1 MRHSFLSRKSRAS
14 SNMFTSRPWRKR
26 KEFPMQRNLQ
36 AIWMVARR
44 EFVDQFRDW
53 RIVVPM
59 LLLVSLFPFIA
70 DDTTRQAISFM
81 NRYGGDLI
89 LDNLIPFVVLVIGF
103 FPLSFTL
110 VVALE
115 SFVGEKERGT
125 IEPLLSS
132 PIEDTHM
139 YMGKLLVGIATPLVF
154 SYASI
159 GIYLIL
165 VSQRNVQFPSPYMLA
180 LILLLTFAHAVL
192 MVSSAIIISVQATS
206 IRAANLLASFV
217 VVPVAFLLQGETV
230 LIFWGN
236 EDVLWYAIVGV
247 TLLATLL
254 VRLGLS
260 HFRREYLLGRE
271 IDTVNFKWLGRTF
284 RNRFKGQAS
293 SIGEWYR
300 TELPI
305 TLRQL
310 RQPLMIVI
318 ALGVIA
324 GIVSYMWV
332 VTNVPSYIDL
342 SPERIDEFRT
352 FIADNLTNLDSLG
365 ERLPA
370 PVLFYHNARTT
381 VAFLL
386 LGLVSFGTLGLTLFI
401 GNIALVGGVL
411 GAAQLVGYSPLLA
424 FAVGILPHGI
434 FELSAI
440 LLATA
445 AMLKVGAQLVTP
457 QPDKSLGEILLLSL
471 VDWFRDF
478 VGIVL
483 PFLALAALIEIYLT
497 PLLIKLAFPYL

>member
-1 MRHSFLSRKSRAS
+1 MRP
-14 SNMFTSRPWRKR
+14 NTST
-26 KEFPMQRNLQ
+26 
-36 AIWMVARR
+36 IWMVAQR
-44 EFVDQFRDW
+44 EFIDQFRDW

-59 LLLVSLFPFIA
+59 FVLVTLFPFIA
-70 DDTTRQAISFM
+70 DDTTRQAVNFM
-81 NRYGGDLI
+81 NRFGGSLI
-89 LDNLIPFVVLVIGF
+89 LDHLIPFVVLVIGF

-132 PIEDTHM
+132 PIEDRHM
-139 YMGKLLVGIATPLVF
+139 YLGKLLVGIVTPLVF

-165 VSQRNVQFPSPYMLA
+165 VSHRNVQFPSPYMLA

-192 MVSSAIIISVQATS
+192 MVSSAIVISVQATT

-236 EDVLWYAIVGV
+236 EDVLWFAIVGV

-271 IDTVNFKWLGRTF
+271 IDTINFKWIGRTF
-284 RNRFKGQAS
+284 RNRFIGQARS
-293 SIGEWYR
+293 VFEWYR

-310 RQPLMIVI
+310 SQPLMIVI
-318 ALGVIA
+318 GLSIIA
-324 GIVSYMWV
+324 GIASYMWV
-332 VTNVPSYIDL
+332 VTNVPVYIDL
-342 SPERIDEFRT
+342 TPERIDQFKT

-365 ERLPA
+365 EQLPV

-386 LGLVSFGTLGLTLFI
+386 LGLVSFGTLGLTLFV

-411 GAAQLVGYSPLLA
+411 GAAHLVGYSPLLA
-424 FAVGILPHGI
+424 FVAGILPHGI

-440 LLATA
+440 FLATA
-445 AMLKVGAQLVTP
+445 AMLKVAAQLVTP
-457 QPDKSLGEILLLSL
+457 QPDKSLGETLLLSL
-471 VDWFRDF
+471 ADWFRIF

-483 PFLALAALIEIYLT
+483 PFLAIAAVIEIYVT

>member
-1 MRHSFLSRKSRAS
+1 MR
-14 SNMFTSRPWRKR
+14 
-26 KEFPMQRNLQ
+26 RNWQ

-44 EFVDQFRDW
+44 EFLDQLRDW

-59 LLLVSLFPFIA
+59 ILLVSLFPFVA
-70 DDTTRQAISFM
+70 DDTTRQAINFM
-81 NRYGGDLI
+81 NRYGGNLI
-89 LDNLIPFVVLVIGF
+89 LDNLVPFVVLVIGF

-132 PIEDTHM
+132 PLEDGHM
-139 YMGKLLVGIATPLVF
+139 YLGKLLVGIATPLVF
-154 SYASI
+154 SYTSI

-165 VSQRNVQFPSPYMLA
+165 VARRNVEFPSAYMLA

-192 MVSSAIIISVQATS
+192 MVSSAIIISVQATT

-236 EDVLWYAIVGV
+236 EDVLWFAIIGV
-247 TLLATLL
+247 TILAGLL

-271 IDTVNFKWLGRTF
+271 IDTLNFKLIWRKF
-284 RNRFKGQAS
+284 RERFVGNAK
-293 SIGEWYR
+293 SIPQWYR
-300 TELPI
+300 TELPF

-318 ALGVIA
+318 ALAAITGIA
-324 GIVSYMWV
+324 SYVWV
-332 VTNVPSYIDL
+332 VQYLPAYVSLTPDRVDTI
-342 SPERIDEFRT
+342 RT
-352 FIADNLTNLDSLG
+352 FVASNLTNIDDLSNHM
-365 ERLPA
+365 PV

-386 LGLVSFGTLGLTLFI
+386 LGLVSFATLGVTLFI
-401 GNIALVGGVL
+401 ANIGLVGGVM
-411 GAAQLVGYSPLLA
+411 GAASLIGYSPLLTFVA
-424 FAVGILPHGI
+424 GVLPHGI
-434 FELSAI
+434 FELTGVF
-440 LLATA
+440 LATA

-457 QPDKSLGEILLLSL
+457 QTEKSLGEILLLSL
-471 VDWFRDF
+471 ADWFRVF
-478 VGIVL
+478 LGIVL
-483 PFLALAALIEIYLT
+483 PLLAIAAVIEVYIT
-497 PLLIKLAFPYL
+497 PIFIRWAFPYL

>member
-1 MRHSFLSRKSRAS
+1 MRH
-14 SNMFTSRPWRKR
+14 
-26 KEFPMQRNLQ
+26 NL
-36 AIWMVARR
+36 AGIWMVARR
-44 EFVDQFRDW
+44 EFIDQFRDW

-59 LLLVSLFPFIA
+59 FMLVTLFPFIA
-70 DDTTRQAISFM
+70 DDTTRQAVNFM
-81 NRYGGDLI
+81 NRFGGGLI

-132 PIEDTHM
+132 PLEDSHM
-139 YMGKLLVGIATPLVF
+139 YLGKLLVGITTPLVF
-154 SYASI
+154 SFVSI
-159 GIYLIL
+159 GIYLVL
-165 VSQRNVQFPSPYMLA
+165 VSRRDVEFPSAYMLA

-192 MVSSAIIISVQATS
+192 MVSSAIVISVQATT
-206 IRAANLLASFV
+206 IRSANLLASFV
-217 VVPVAFLLQGETV
+217 VVPVAFLLQGETI

-236 EDVLWYAIVGV
+236 EDVLWFAIAGV
-247 TLLATLL
+247 ALLAALI

-271 IDTVNFKWLGRTF
+271 IDTLNFKLIGRTF
-284 RNRFKGQAS
+284 RNHFRGQATS
-293 SIGEWYR
+293 VSEWYR

-305 TLRQL
+305 TVRQL
-310 RQPLMIVI
+310 RQPLMLVVVL
-318 ALGVIA
+318 AVVA
-324 GIVSYMWV
+324 GIASYVWV
-332 VTNVPSYIDL
+332 VNNVPAYIPL
-342 SPERIDEFRT
+342 TPERVAEFRT
-352 FIADNLTNLDSLG
+352 FISDNLGNLDTLG

-370 PVLFYHNARTT
+370 PSLFFHNARTT
-381 VAFLL
+381 VVFLL

-424 FAVGILPHGI
+424 FSAGILPHGV

-440 LLATA
+440 IFATA

-457 QPDKSLGEILLLSL
+457 QEDKSLGEILLLSL
-471 VDWFRDF
+471 ADWFRVF

-483 PFLALAALIEIYLT
+483 PCLAIAALIEIYIT

>member
-1 MRHSFLSRKSRAS
+1 
-14 SNMFTSRPWRKR
+14 
-26 KEFPMQRNLQ
+26 
-36 AIWMVARR
+36 MVAQR
-44 EFVDQFRDW
+44 EFTDQFRDW

-59 LLLVSLFPFIA
+59 FVLVTLFPFIA
-70 DDTTRQAISFM
+70 DDTTRQAVNFM
-81 NRYGGDLI
+81 NRFGGSLI

-132 PIEDTHM
+132 PIEDRQM
-139 YMGKLLVGIATPLVF
+139 YLGKLLVGITTPLVF

-159 GIYLIL
+159 GLYLIL
-165 VSQRNVQFPSPYMLA
+165 VSRRHVEFPSAYMLT
-180 LILLLTFAHAVL
+180 LIFLLTFAHAVL
-192 MVSSAIIISVQATS
+192 MVSSAIVISVQATT

-236 EDVLWYAIVGV
+236 EDVLWYAIIGV

-271 IDTVNFKWLGRTF
+271 IDTVNFKWIGQTF
-284 RNRFKGQAS
+284 RHRFKGQAR
-293 SIGEWYR
+293 SIVEWYR
-300 TELPI
+300 VELPI

-310 RQPLMIVI
+310 RRPLMIVI
-318 ALGVIA
+318 GLGIIA
-324 GIVSYMWV
+324 GIASYVWV
-332 VTNVPSYIDL
+332 IKNVPAYIDL
-342 SPERIDEFRT
+342 TPERVDQFKT

-370 PVLFYHNARTT
+370 PVLFFHNARTT

-386 LGLVSFGTLGLTLFI
+386 LGLVSFGTLGLALFV

-411 GAAQLVGYSPLLA
+411 GAAYLVGYSPLLA
-424 FAVGILPHGI
+424 FAAGILPHGV

-440 LLATA
+440 FLATA
-445 AMLKVGAQLVTP
+445 ATLKVAAQLVTP
-457 QPDKSLGEILLLSL
+457 QSDKSLGETLLLSL
-471 VDWFRDF
+471 ADWFRVF

-483 PFLALAALIEIYLT
+483 PFLAIAAIIEIYVT

>member
-1 MRHSFLSRKSRAS
+1 MR
-14 SNMFTSRPWRKR
+14 
-26 KEFPMQRNLQ
+26 RNLS
-36 AIWMVARR
+36 AIWMVAQR
-44 EFVDQFRDW
+44 EFTDQFRDW

-59 LLLVSLFPFIA
+59 FLLVTLFPFIA
-70 DDTTRQAISFM
+70 DDTTRQAVNFM
-81 NRYGGDLI
+81 NRFGGSLI

-132 PIEDTHM
+132 PIEDRHM
-139 YMGKLLVGIATPLVF
+139 YLGKLLVGITTPLVF
-154 SYASI
+154 SFVSI

-165 VSQRNVQFPSPYMLA
+165 VSRRDVEFPSTYMLT
-180 LILLLTFAHAVL
+180 LIFLLTFAHAVL
-192 MVSSAIIISVQATS
+192 MVSSAIVISVQATT
-206 IRAANLLASFV
+206 IRSANLLASFV

-236 EDVLWYAIVGV
+236 EDILWYAIIGV
-247 TLLATLL
+247 TLLAALL

-271 IDTVNFKWLGRTF
+271 IDTLNFKQVGRTF
-284 RNRFKGQAS
+284 RDRFKGQATS
-293 SIGEWYR
+293 VSEWYR
-300 TELPI
+300 TELPV

-310 RQPLMIVI
+310 RQPLLIVI
-318 ALGVIA
+318 GLGLIA
-324 GIVSYMWV
+324 GIASYMWV
-332 VTNVPSYIDL
+332 VTNVPVYL
-342 SPERIDEFRT
+342 NLTPERVGEFRT

-365 ERLPA
+365 ERLPV

-381 VAFLL
+381 VVFLL
-386 LGLVSFGTLGLTLFI
+386 LGLVSFSTLGLTLFI

-424 FAVGILPHGI
+424 FAAGILPHGI

-440 LLATA
+440 FLATA
-445 AMLKVGAQLVTP
+445 ATLKVGAQLVTP
-457 QPDKSLGEILLLSL
+457 QPDRGLGEILLIALA
-471 VDWFRDF
+471 DWFRIF

-483 PFLALAALIEIYLT
+483 PFLAIAAVIEIYLT
-497 PLLIKLAFPYL
+497 PVLIKMAFPYL